1 MMIIFLYSTLCY
13 PDNVIIEA
21 TMLIALLTII
31 PSSTR
36 ASRARWVCR
45 FAPQESEV
53 HEIDEGTV

>member
-13 PDNVIIEA
+13 NVIIEA

-36 ASRARWVCR
+36 AIAGLGGLAQS
-45 FAPQESEV
+45 
-53 HEIDEGTV
+53 I